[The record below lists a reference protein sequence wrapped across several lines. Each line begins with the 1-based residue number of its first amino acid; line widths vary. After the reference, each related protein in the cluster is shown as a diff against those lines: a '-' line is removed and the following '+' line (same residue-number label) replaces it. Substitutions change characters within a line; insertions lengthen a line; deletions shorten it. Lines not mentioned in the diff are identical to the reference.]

1 METSSLPPPMS
12 LLIVVIF
19 KVSKSETSSFTG
31 IKPSATTVA
40 LSRVFN
46 MSFLLTSIEK
56 IVSLGKR
63 FPYSGKVPSSF
74 LIEAENLLS

>member
-19 KVSKSETSSFTG
+19 KVSESETSSFTG

-40 LSRVFN
+40 LSRVSS
-46 MSFLLTSIEK
+46 MALLLISIEK
-56 IVSLGKR
+56 RFSFGKR
-63 FPYSGKVPSSF
+63 LWYSGKVPSSF
-74 LIEAENLLS
+74 LIEAENFLS